1 MCTFPC
7 SHTLYACSRSDLP
20 ILKKEDR
27 VARIQ
32 SFYGKK
38 GKTRVISNIILQC
51 DKQCMQKED
60 PGSINDNLH
69 SLQEDPEVLI
79 FLKVELQQFDT
90 KPLIK
95 VRVCK
100 MHCISW
106 LGVGVCHSLH
116 TCTYT
121 CVCTT
126 THNTYRRPGS
136 AKLHQT
142 SKYTHLYPKSRI
154 ATIRHQTTD
163 KS

>member
-1 MCTFPC
+1 VELQQFDTKPLIKVRVCKMHCISWLGVGSECSTTSNH
-7 SHTLYACSRSDLP
+7 SHTY
-20 ILKKEDR
+20 IHTHTDR
-27 VARIQ
+27 R
-32 SFYGKK
+32 
-38 GKTRVISNIILQC
+38 
-51 DKQCMQKED
+51 
-60 PGSINDNLH
+60 PGSAKLCQTPKYNDKLK
-69 SLQEDPEVLI
+69 
-79 FLKVELQQFDT
+79 KVELQQFDT

>member
-100 MHCISW
+100 MHCIS
-106 LGVGVCHSLH
+106 
-116 TCTYT
+116 
-121 CVCTT
+121 
-126 THNTYRRPGS
+126 
-136 AKLHQT
+136 
-142 SKYTHLYPKSRI
+142 
-154 ATIRHQTTD
+154 
-163 KS
+163 